1 MLVIDIIVEI
11 VLNYY
16 IRLSKAVIPLYNLY
30 IEGLCAPC
38 QDVRKHSMELLFLDI
53 HLLADAEEDFD
64 LVVQE
69 VICVPCVLVAVVPEL
84 RELRDSVCAQPVVP
98 RPARW

>member
-1 MLVIDIIVEI
+1 
-11 VLNYY
+11 
-16 IRLSKAVIPLYNLY
+16 
-30 IEGLCAPC
+30 
-38 QDVRKHSMELLFLDI
+38 MELLFLDI

-69 VICVPCVLVAVVPEL
+69 VICVPCVLVTVVSEL
-84 RELRDSVCAQPVVP
+84 RELRNSVCAQPVVP